1 MKKLLLSLTAFLVA
15 LSLPLGAA
23 SQTSS
28 DVEPIIVKTQTPVGS
43 PNFPRMPAAFHIA
56 AWVDDAAPCV
66 GVYLNAAGSS
76 VSIQIE
82 NNTTGE
88 TFAYTVGGTGT
99 WILPISG
106 SAGDW
111 EITFTL
117 DCGNV
122 FVGEF
127 TL

>member
-1 MKKLLLSLTAFLVA
+1 MKNLLLLLTALLMA

-23 SQTSS
+23 TQSS
-28 DVEPIIVKTQTPVGS
+28 SEVEPIIIKSQTPVGS
-43 PNFPRMPAAFHIA
+43 PNYPHMPAAFRIE

-76 VSIQIE
+76 VSIHIE

-117 DCGNV
+117 DSGDV

>member
-1 MKKLLLSLTAFLVA
+1 MKKLLLLLTALLMA

-23 SQTSS
+23 TQSS
-28 DVEPIIVKTQTPVGS
+28 SEVEPIIIKSQTPVGS
-43 PNFPRMPAAFHIA
+43 PNYPRMPAAFRIE
-56 AWVDDAAPCV
+56 AWVDTTTSCV
-66 GVYLNAAGSS
+66 AVFLNGAGSS
-76 VSIQIE
+76 VSILIE

-88 TFAYTVGGTGT
+88 AFTYTVSGTGT
-99 WILPISG
+99 WLLPISG

-117 DCGNV
+117 DSGNV

-127 TL
+127 IL

>member
-1 MKKLLLSLTAFLVA
+1 MAF
-15 LSLPLGAA
+15 SLPLGAA

-43 PNFPRMPAAFHIA
+43 PNFPRMPAAFRIE
-56 AWVDDAAPCV
+56 AWVDTTTSCV
-66 GVYLNAAGSS
+66 GVFLNGAGSS
-76 VSIQIE
+76 VSILIE

-88 TFAYTVGGTGT
+88 AFAFTVGGTGT
-99 WILPISG
+99 WFLPISG

-111 EITFTL
+111 VITFTL
-117 DCGNV
+117 DSGNV